1 MAVCTLVVGALTPP
15 GGRGADGRRVAPPS
29 CTRKKVGLRKGGIV
43 KIEAAEIRYVEL
55 PLISPWRTAYG
66 EDAAIHSVMVKL
78 VGDGTEAWGEATPFY
93 APTYSP
99 ESARSVYETAR
110 EFFLPRLVGEVVDSA
125 AELMERIAVFKG
137 NTFSKAAVETAWWA
151 LYSKLQGQ
159 PLWRVLG
166 AENPVVRCGADFGVQ
181 DTVDEL
187 LRLIQGAVDAGYP
200 RIKLKVKHG
209 WDVNVLEA
217 VRSAFPDP
225 VIHVDCNSGYDLNAD
240 LETLKAFDRFDL
252 AMIEQPLFH
261 TDLIEHAE
269 LQKQIKTPVCLDE
282 SVKSPRDFR
291 LALKMGA
298 CRVIN
303 VKPGRVGGLY
313 HAVQIH
319 DMARDAGMEAW
330 VGGMLESG
338 VGAGICAALGTLPGF
353 TYPADVFPSSKFYT
367 QDITERWVEQDEDC
381 NVVLDETPG
390 VGFDPVPERL
400 EKVTGMRAN
409 IGA

>member
-1 MAVCTLVVGALTPP
+1 M
-15 GGRGADGRRVAPPS
+15 
-29 CTRKKVGLRKGGIV
+29 
-43 KIEAAEIRYVEL
+43 KIESAEIRYVEL
-55 PLISPWRTAYG
+55 QLISPWRTAYG
-66 EDAAIHSVMVKL
+66 EDAAIHSVMVRL
-78 VGDGTEAWGEATPFY
+78 TGGGEEVWGEATPFY

-110 EFFLPRLVGEVVDSA
+110 EFFLPRLVGEEVDSA

-137 NTFSKAAVETAWWA
+137 NPFAKAAVETAWWA
-151 LYSKLQGQ
+151 LHSRLLGQ

-166 AENPVVRCGADFGVQ
+166 AEEPVVQCGADFGVQ
-181 DTVDEL
+181 DTIDEL
-187 LRLIQGAVDAGYP
+187 LGLIQGAVDAGYP
-200 RIKLKVKHG
+200 RVKLKVRHG
-209 WDVNVLEA
+209 WDIEVLEA

-225 VIHVDCNSGYDLNAD
+225 VFHVDCNSGYALGEDID
-240 LETLKAFDRFDL
+240 TLRAFDRFNL

-269 LQKQIKTPVCLDE
+269 LQKQIETPVCLDE
-282 SVKSPRDFR
+282 SIKGPRDFQ
-291 LALKMGA
+291 LALKIGA
-298 CRVIN
+298 CRVVN

-319 DMARDAGMEAW
+319 DMARNEGMEAW

-367 QDITERWVEQDEDC
+367 EDITERWVEQNENC
-381 NVVLDETPG
+381 CVVLDETPG
-390 VGFDPVPERL
+390 VGFDPVVERL
-400 EKVTGMRAN
+400 DAVTLCREVFEP
-409 IGA
+409 